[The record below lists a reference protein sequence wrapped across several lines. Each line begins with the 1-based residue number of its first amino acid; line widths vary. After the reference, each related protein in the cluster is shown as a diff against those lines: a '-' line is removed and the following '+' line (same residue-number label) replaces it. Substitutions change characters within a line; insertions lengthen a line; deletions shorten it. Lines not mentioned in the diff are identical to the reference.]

1 MKQINFLQKKVL
13 IPTIIAIGMATVFA
27 DGYFIIQEI
36 QNYKK
41 EIITQGNTLKAII
54 NTVTFQQEELEILKE
69 KLETTQN
76 INSAKS
82 KELEKTIA
90 TEKENRAIETKNLKE
105 KIQQVEI
112 KSIATESIR
121 KAQEEIAQKKIS
133 TLEEKVSQ
141 TKTYNV
147 ASIISKWRPII
158 ANVECQFRYSD
169 TGRLYQENG
178 GSGIVLKFGNTPGL
192 ILTNKHVITDDG
204 GYGAYSCSVKL
215 PDSSELI
222 TSSDTRSSA
231 KGYDLGYIYINNPSS
246 YLQTLTSTF
255 PSLCSQKPLL
265 GDEIVV
271 LGYPSIGSKEN
282 VTATEGIV
290 SGFDGNYIVTSAKVE
305 QGNSGGAAILLKD
318 NCLLGIPTFVTLGK
332 VESLARILD
341 IWIAVDK

>member
-1 MKQINFLQKKVL
+1 MKKIAFLQKKIL
-13 IPTIIAIGMATVFA
+13 ISVVVTLGTTAVFTG
-27 DGYFIIQEI
+27 GYFTFQEI
-36 QNYKK
+36 QKYKN
-41 EIITQGNTLKAII
+41 EIVTQGNTLKVII
-54 NTVTFQQEELEILKE
+54 DTLSFQQEELETLKE
-69 KLETTQN
+69 KLEITQN

-90 TEKENRAIETKNLKE
+90 TEKEKRTIETRNLEE
-105 KIQQVEI
+105 KIQQAEI

-158 ANVECQFRYSD
+158 ANVECQFKYSD
-169 TGRLYQENG
+169 TGRLYQENS

-192 ILTNKHVITDDG
+192 ILTNKHVITDNG
-204 GYGAYSCSVKL
+204 GYGAYSCSAKL

-222 TSSDTRSSA
+222 TSSDTRSST
-231 KGYDLGYIYINNPSS
+231 KGYDLGYIYINEPNS
-246 YLQTLTSTF
+246 YLQILTSTF
-255 PSLCSQKPLL
+255 PFLCSQKPSL

-271 LGYPSIGSKEN
+271 LGYPNIGSKEN

-290 SGFDGNYIVTSAKVE
+290 SGFDGNYIITSAKVE

-341 IWIAVDK
+341 IWTAVDK

>member
-1 MKQINFLQKKVL
+1 MKKITFLQKKIFVS
-13 IPTIIAIGMATVFA
+13 IITTLGTSAIFTG
-27 DGYFIIQEI
+27 GYFTLQEI

-41 EIITQGNTLKAII
+41 EIVTQGNTLKAII

-192 ILTNKHVITDDG
+192 ILTNKHVITDNG
-204 GYGAYSCSVKL
+204 GYGAYSCSAKL
-215 PDSSELI
+215 PDSNELI

-231 KGYDLGYIYINNPSS
+231 KGYDLGYIYINEPNS

-255 PSLCSQKPLL
+255 PSLCSQKPFL

-271 LGYPSIGSKEN
+271 LGYPNIGSKEN

-290 SGFDGNYIVTSAKVE
+290 SGFDGNYLITSAKVE

>member
-1 MKQINFLQKKVL
+1 MKKINFLQKKVL
-13 IPTIIAIGMATVFA
+13 IPTIIAIGMATVFV

-41 EIITQGNTLKAII
+41 EIITQGKTLKVII
-54 NTVTFQQEELEILKE
+54 NAISFQQEELEILKE

-90 TEKENRAIETKNLKE
+90 TEKEKRASETKNLEE
-105 KIQQVEI
+105 KIQQAEI

-121 KAQEEIAQKKIS
+121 KALEESSQKKIS
-133 TLEEKVSQ
+133 TLEEKISQ
-141 TKTYNV
+141 TNTYNV

-158 ANVECQFRYSD
+158 ANVKCQFKYSD

-178 GSGIVLKFGNTPGL
+178 GSGIILKFGNTPGL
-192 ILTNKHVITDDG
+192 ILTNKHIITDDG

-215 PDSSELI
+215 PDSNELI

-231 KGYDLGYIYINNPSS
+231 KGYDLGYIYINEPTTYFKS
-246 YLQTLTSTF
+246 LTSSF
-255 PSLCSQKPLL
+255 PSLCSQKPSL

-341 IWIAVDK
+341 IWTAVDK